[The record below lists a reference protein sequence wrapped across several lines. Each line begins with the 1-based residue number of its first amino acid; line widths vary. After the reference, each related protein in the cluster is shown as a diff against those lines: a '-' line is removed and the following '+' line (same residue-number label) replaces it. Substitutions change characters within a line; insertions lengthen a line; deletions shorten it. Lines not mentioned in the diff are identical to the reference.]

1 MVLNKIIAFIVIV
14 FILSLAIEQ
23 AIKANNKYN
32 KS

>member
-1 MVLNKIIAFIVIV
+1 MISKIIAFIVIV

-23 AIKANNKYN
+23 AIKANDKYN

>member
-1 MVLNKIIAFIVIV
+1 MISKIIAFIVIV
-14 FILSLAIEQ
+14 FILSLAMEQ